1 MKLITALSLSLTLSM
16 LSTLSTINAQI
27 VSCPLT
33 IPVEK
38 DSVVEVWGLLTSNQT
53 HWTIV
58 GNLSHNSNAK
68 DDYLYSDW
76 ISLDSKLNTVQ
87 EVSTVF
93 LATQNR
99 VNPFLGLVEMQ
110 AYYCV
115 YTLKGKN
122 KKK

>member
-1 MKLITALSLSLTLSM
+1 MKLITTLTL
-16 LSTLSTINAQI
+16 TLTLFSLAVNAQL

-38 DSVVEVWGLLTSNQT
+38 DSTVEVWGLLTSNQT
-53 HWTIV
+53 PWTVV
-58 GNLSHNSNAK
+58 GNLSPNSNAK
-68 DDYLYSDW
+68 NEYLYSEW
-76 ISLDSKLNTVQ
+76 ISLDSKLNAVQ

-115 YTLKGKN
+115 YNLKGRN
-122 KKK
+122 KKEKK

>member
-1 MKLITALSLSLTLSM
+1 MKLILTTIVTLFALTV
-16 LSTLSTINAQI
+16 NAQL

-38 DSVVEVWGLLTSNQT
+38 DSTIEVWGLLTSNQT
-53 HWTIV
+53 SWTVV
-58 GNLSHNSNAK
+58 GNLSPNSNAK
-68 DDYLYSDW
+68 NEYLYSDW
-76 ISLDSKLNTVQ
+76 LSLDSKLNAVQ

-93 LATQNR
+93 MATQNR

-115 YTLKGKN
+115 YNLKGRN
-122 KKK
+122 KKEKK